1 MHCLERKRTAGLNQF
16 ALAGIPQMVV
26 LTRVD
31 EACPSVRKDVKNI
44 YLSKYIKEKVSKK
57 NI

>member
-1 MHCLERKRTAGLNQF
+1 
-16 ALAGIPQMVV
+16 MVV

-57 NI
+57 TSDCIMKDCKIC